1 MFCDTPG
8 VVHLQAQR
16 RGRRVDL
23 TMPLDSA
30 IGRQLVEILGD
41 EQPLEAQLVEE
52 EQIERRRDGTEK
64 ESQ

>member
-1 MFCDTPG
+1 
-8 VVHLQAQR
+8 
-16 RGRRVDL
+16 
-23 TMPLDSA
+23 MPLDSA